1 MPDSKKRS
9 RIEAFLRRSVD
20 QVFPVLPYDQACA
33 EHHASERARLVA
45 MGLTPPF
52 LDGQIAA
59 IAYVHDLVLVTSN
72 VSDFQNFEGVDV
84 VDWRA

>member
-1 MPDSKKRS
+1 
-9 RIEAFLRRSVD
+9 
-20 QVFPVLPYDQACA
+20 
-33 EHHASERARLVA
+33 